1 MWFKDESVKPIV
13 RDSFEKILKFYNKNN
28 LVIVHLSK
36 RHVMEV
42 LVVKGK
48 PEFLAQG
55 LHVFEWIDAWGEDE
69 EDWSPRPA
77 LLVGFGKLDLAI
89 LNVLRTHLLLYEA
102 TTQNNNILHK
112 YTNEFHN
119 MFTRSLSIT
128 KRHYT
133 ALCFLQSVDAIL
145 RLV

>member
-1 MWFKDESVKPIV
+1 MWFKEESVKPIV

-36 RHVMEV
+36 RDVMEV

-48 PEFLAQG
+48 SEFLAQG

-77 LLVGFGKLDLAI
+77 LLVGFGKLDLAV
-89 LNVLRTHLLLYEA
+89 LSVLRTHLFLYEA
-102 TTQNNNILHK
+102 TTENNNKLHK
-112 YTNEFHN
+112 YSNKFHN
-119 MFTRSLSIT
+119 MFIPLF
-128 KRHYT
+128 
-133 ALCFLQSVDAIL
+133 AF
-145 RLV
+145 

>member
-1 MWFKDESVKPIV
+1 
-13 RDSFEKILKFYNKNN
+13 
-28 LVIVHLSK
+28 
-36 RHVMEV
+36 MEV

-48 PEFLAQG
+48 SEFLAQG

-102 TTQNNNILHK
+102 TTQNKNKLHK
-112 YTNEFHN
+112 YTNKIHN
-119 MFTRSLSIT
+119 MFIRSLSIT
-128 KRHYT
+128 KRHHT
-133 ALCFLQSVDAIL
+133 ILCFLEPVHATL
-145 RLV
+145 RPV